1 MTKDAELA
9 LGVNMSEAVKD
20 NLGFAPV
27 YDSSFSGR
35 NPNINGYAC
44 VTGFF
49 NQDYKTVHSDYKE
62 YWHEGIDFSGNKDT
76 QIKSLI
82 YGQVVDF
89 GTHTGNHDSGKG
101 MGDYMIV
108 QSLKDLN
115 TYYLLVHLAY
125 TSWNTYG
132 IKRGMTITPG
142 MIVAGVG
149 TQEWIAAYHLHVSVI
164 VLEEGEYPIYINE
177 RQKTP
182 MIRDKAFRFPVW
194 SNENKNKMRNPFN
207 HKETWKGRL

>member
-1 MTKDAELA
+1 MYNSRCWGK
-9 LGVNMSEAVKD
+9 
-20 NLGFAPV
+20 
-27 YDSSFSGR
+27 SFD
-35 NPNINGYAC
+35 GYTG

-49 NQDYKTVHSDYKE
+49 NADYKAVHSDYTE
-62 YWHEGIDFSGNKDT
+62 YWHEGIDFRGNKDT

-89 GTHTGNHDSGKG
+89 GTHTGNHNSGKG

-132 IKRGMTITPG
+132 IKKRYDHNSGNDCGRGGYAG
-142 MIVAGVG
+142 MDSCLSPSCECNCLRRRGVS
-149 TQEWIAAYHLHVSVI
+149 YL
-164 VLEEGEYPIYINE
+164 Y
-177 RQKTP
+177 K
-182 MIRDKAFRFPVW
+182 
-194 SNENKNKMRNPFN
+194 
-207 HKETWKGRL
+207 